1 MDRFHVIKHPLG
13 GSDVF
18 DSEGK
23 QVGYSLPAIIG
34 EGEDFY
40 DMQGNPVGMSFDDK
54 CGMSDFMG
62 TGNGS
67 YGYLDQEILM
77 GRNAWLHGDPFTKEE
92 LDTSGFGVTDSFDAG
107 NGFDAGS
114 NYGNEFGSGDGFDP
128 GSSDW

>member
-18 DSEGK
+18 DSNGK
-23 QVGYSLPAIIG
+23 QVGYSLPAMIG

-54 CGMSDFMG
+54 YGMSDFMG

-67 YGYLDQEILM
+67 YGYMDLEILM
-77 GRNAWLHGDPFTKEE
+77 GRNAWLHGDPFRKEDE
-92 LDTSGFGVTDSFDAG
+92 PEMPSFGGTNLFDTA
-107 NGFDAGS
+107 NGFDDGPDIGTGGF
-114 NYGNEFGSGDGFDP
+114 NTGDRFDP
-128 GSSDW
+128 GSD